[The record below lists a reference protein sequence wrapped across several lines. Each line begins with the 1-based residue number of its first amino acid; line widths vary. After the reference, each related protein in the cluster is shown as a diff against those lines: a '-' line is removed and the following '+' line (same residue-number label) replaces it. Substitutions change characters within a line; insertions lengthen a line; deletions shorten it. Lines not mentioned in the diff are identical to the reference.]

1 MNSATFKTFMAGCG
15 LDSTSFAE
23 FAGYNPRTVRRWCL
37 TIDPPEH
44 AVAALEELAYRII
57 EMQQVILDSADDTAE
72 RAGGDPGAVTLV
84 RYRDAEEYARYQ
96 PEGDMPFEVHCALV
110 DFIAMSLTAEEYV
123 VEVHYPPLEH
133 EGAA

>member
-1 MNSATFKTFMAGCG
+1 MNSATFKTFMAACG

-57 EMQQVILDSADDTAE
+57 EMQQVILDGVDDEAE
-72 RAGGDPGAVTLV
+72 RVGGDPETVTV
-84 RYRDAEEYARYQ
+84 ARYRDAEEYALLQ
-96 PEGDMPFEVHCALV
+96 PDTGIPFEVHCALV
-110 DFIAMSLTAEEYV
+110 NFVTMSLVAEGYE
-123 VEVHYPPLEH
+123 VEVQYPPLEH
-133 EGAA
+133 EQA